1 MYWRDADQE
10 VVWVWMLEGYERC
23 LASSR
28 RVSGRLTEVLVLYG
42 GVLSVI
48 WVKECIDDEVGN
60 ATLLEGVA
68 CILDH

>member
-48 WVKECIDDEVGN
+48 WVKECIDDEVENVTPFEKMAG
-60 ATLLEGVA
+60 
-68 CILDH
+68 IFDH